1 MKNVLIK
8 IRTWAKFFVLIS
20 VATFIIAGI
29 VAFVFKPIYSVTL
42 NGELIGYCSKKSK
55 LQTKIDEYIENGNG
69 DNSNLA
75 FVQVDS
81 MPQYKMCLL
90 KRNIETNDDEIFQKV
105 IGNGTA
111 YYKYYAVLEDS
122 EEKAYVADFATAESI
137 IEELK
142 EKDSDNVDD
151 LAIIEKYETKLADF
165 ITKEDAISSLY
176 KEKPVVVKQ
185 VTVAKASS
193 SSNSGS
199 FSTSRNMSQS
209 TVSLGVSLIKPIT
222 GTISSRF
229 GASSSIRSGAHT
241 GLDIASSSGS
251 PIKAAASGTVT
262 FAGWKGSYGNLLVIT
277 HSNGVQTYYGHCS
290 KLYVSSGQTVSQGQ
304 TVAAVGS
311 TGNSTGP
318 HLHFEIRVNGVAY
331 NPQKYVY

>member
-1 MKNVLIK
+1 MKNVLIR
-8 IRTWAKFFVLIS
+8 IRNWAKFFVLIS
-20 VATFIIAGI
+20 AATFIIAGI

-55 LQTKIDEYIENGNG
+55 LQAKIDEYIEKGNG

-90 KRNIETNDDEIFQKV
+90 KRNVETNDDEIFQKV
-105 IGNGTA
+105 TGNGTA
-111 YYKYYAVLEDS
+111 YYKSYAVLEDS
-122 EEKAYVADFATAESI
+122 AEKAYVADFATAESI
-137 IEELK
+137 IEGLK
-142 EKDSDNVDD
+142 EKDSDNIED
-151 LAIIEKYETKLADF
+151 LSIIEKYETKLADF
-165 ITKEDAISSLY
+165 VTKEDAISSLY

-185 VTVAKASS
+185 VTAAKASS
-193 SSNSGS
+193 SSSSGS

-209 TVSLGVSLIKPIT
+209 KVSLGVSLIKPIT

-251 PIKAAASGTVT
+251 PIKAAGSGTVS

-290 KLYVSSGQTVSQGQ
+290 KLYVSSGQSVSQGQ

-318 HLHFEIRVNGVAY
+318 HLHFEIRVNVVAY
-331 NPQKYVY
+331 NPQNYVY

>member
-1 MKNVLIK
+1 MKNVLIR
-8 IRTWAKFFVLIS
+8 IRNWAKFFVLIS
-20 VATFIIAGI
+20 AATFIIAGI

-55 LQTKIDEYIENGNG
+55 LQAKIDEYIEKGNG

-90 KRNIETNDDEIFQKV
+90 KRNVETNDDEIFQKV
-105 IGNGTA
+105 TGNGTA
-111 YYKYYAVLEDS
+111 YYKYYAVLENS

-137 IEELK
+137 IEGLK
-142 EKDSDNVDD
+142 EKDSDNIED
-151 LAIIEKYETKLADF
+151 LSIIEKYETKLADF
-165 ITKEDAISSLY
+165 VTKEDAISSLY

-193 SSNSGS
+193 SSSSGS

-209 TVSLGVSLIKPIT
+209 KVSLGVSLIKPIT

-251 PIKAAASGTVT
+251 PIKAAGSGTVS

-290 KLYVSSGQTVSQGQ
+290 KLYVSSGQSVSQGQ

-331 NPQKYVY
+331 NPQNYVY

>member
-331 NPQKYVY
+331 NPQNYVY

>member
-1 MKNVLIK
+1 MKNVLIR
-8 IRTWAKFFVLIS
+8 IRNWAKFFVLIS
-20 VATFIIAGI
+20 AATFIIAGI

-55 LQTKIDEYIENGNG
+55 LQAKIDEYIEKGNG

-90 KRNIETNDDEIFQKV
+90 KRNVETNDDEIFQKV
-105 IGNGTA
+105 TGNGTA

-137 IEELK
+137 IEGLK
-142 EKDSDNVDD
+142 EKDSDNIED
-151 LAIIEKYETKLADF
+151 LSIIEKYETKLADF
-165 ITKEDAISSLY
+165 VTKEDAISSLY

-185 VTVAKASS
+185 VTAAKASS
-193 SSNSGS
+193 SSSSGS

-209 TVSLGVSLIKPIT
+209 KVSLGVSLIKPIT

-251 PIKAAASGTVT
+251 PIKAAGSGTVS

-290 KLYVSSGQTVSQGQ
+290 KLYVSSGQSVSQGQ

-331 NPQKYVY
+331 NPQNYVY

>member
-1 MKNVLIK
+1 MKNVLIR
-8 IRTWAKFFVLIS
+8 IRNWAKFFVLIS
-20 VATFIIAGI
+20 AATFIIAGI

-55 LQTKIDEYIENGNG
+55 LQAKIDEYIEKGNG

-90 KRNIETNDDEIFQKV
+90 KRNVETNDDEIFQKV
-105 IGNGTA
+105 TGNGTA
-111 YYKYYAVLEDS
+111 YYKDYAVLENS

-137 IEELK
+137 IEGLK
-142 EKDSDNVDD
+142 EKDSDNIED
-151 LAIIEKYETKLADF
+151 LSIIEKYETKLADF
-165 ITKEDAISSLY
+165 VTKEDAISSLY

-193 SSNSGS
+193 SSSSGS

-209 TVSLGVSLIKPIT
+209 KVSLGVSLIKPIT

-251 PIKAAASGTVT
+251 PIKAAGSGTVS

-290 KLYVSSGQTVSQGQ
+290 KLYVSSGQSVSQGQ

-331 NPQKYVY
+331 NPQNYVY